1 MIRFRI
7 RSFFFGS
14 IPDFFMVRSGSGFC
28 MLQNWIRFLHGSNPD
43 PDFHG
48 LYPVFFMVLSL
59 FCFTSDG
66 LGYSTPPPNTL
77 EIS

>member
-48 LYPVFFMVLSL
+48 LYPVFFFYGFIFVL
-59 FCFTSDG
+59 FYVGRVGVF
-66 LGYSTPPPNTL
+66 YPPP
-77 EIS
+77 